1 MQSTIA
7 AMRPRM
13 RTGVFFTPAPE
24 GDGVLLTK
32 GSDIVTFQGTSTYAW
47 LEKLSPHLDGRHSV
61 GDLTASMRPATRQMV
76 ERLVGALHEAGLVRD
91 VGEDEEHT
99 LSEGELEAYAAEIA
113 FVEAFRSSPALRF
126 QRYRRTRLLVLGSGS
141 VLAAA
146 VEGALLTGVA
156 RVSARLTGSE
166 PEVRARLDELAA
178 EARQRDAEQALDAG
192 SPDAGPLD
200 AAELQRA
207 VEEADLVLYAA
218 DRVDPGTLSAVD
230 RACARL
236 GRTLIPVTL
245 LGEEAWIGPVCPADR
260 PETRWGSLWRR
271 LGSPAADARSDFL
284 TGPVPGIVANHL
296 VFRAFESVTGVAEED
311 LSSAGVVRVDLETL
325 QTSAHRLPVA
335 PVTSDEDELAERAAA
350 LTDERLGVLGPLT
363 EAHYEQFPLRVVRV
377 AVADPGR
384 PGESFP
390 VWGAGADFAQAQD
403 AVLRHGLAAHAVR
416 PGALPADASVTG
428 FALAD
433 GTRRDVPA
441 DAVFGQFPFGTA
453 AGTTRADAVERAL
466 LDHLTR
472 GAFIPP
478 EALGVALDG
487 LQLTPAAGR
496 FRDLLLTTGE
506 ELSVSTLR
514 APAGVTA
521 YLFRLGD
528 EATGPSER
536 GVGFT
541 PAEAAES
548 GLGRLLLAHQAHAHD
563 QTEYAP
569 APEVSLWVPGEAA
582 DGERH
587 RALVEALRA
596 DGLEPV
602 VVPLD
607 QDPAVHAV
615 LPHLVR
621 VVLLDA

>member
-32 GSDIVTFQGTSTYAW
+32 GSDIVTFQGASTYAW

-99 LSEGELEAYAAEIA
+99 LSEVELEAYATEIA
-113 FVEAFRSSPALRF
+113 FVESFRSSPALRF
-126 QRYRRTRLLVLGSGS
+126 QRYRRTRLLVLGAGA
-141 VLAAA
+141 VLSAT

-156 RVSARLTGSE
+156 RVSALTTGGEEPGVGVRLK
-166 PEVRARLDELAA
+166 ELAD
-178 EARQRDAEQALDAG
+178 EARD
-192 SPDAGPLD
+192 
-200 AAELQRA
+200 RA
-207 VEEADLVLYAA
+207 VEQHLDHGSLDVTDTAALRHAVEAADLVLYAA
-218 DRVDPGTLSAVD
+218 DRTGPGHLTAVD
-230 RACARL
+230 LACAEL
-236 GRTLIPVTL
+236 GRTLIAVTL

-260 PETRWGSLWRR
+260 PAMRWERLWRR
-271 LGSPAADARSDFL
+271 LGSPVAETRSDLL

-296 VFRAFESVTGVAEED
+296 VFRAFEHVTGVAEED
-311 LSSAGVVRVDLETL
+311 TPAAGAVRVDLETL
-325 QTSAHRLPVA
+325 QTSVHRLAEA
-335 PVTSDEDELAERAAA
+335 PDASNGGELAERVGA
-350 LTDERLGVLGPLT
+350 LTDEWLGVLGPVS
-363 EAHYEQFPLRVVRV
+363 EGHYEQFPLRVVRV

-403 AVLRHGLAAHAVR
+403 AALRHGLAAYAVR
-416 PGALPADASVTG
+416 AGALSADGPVTG
-428 FALAD
+428 FAAAD
-433 GTRRDVPA
+433 GTVRDVPA
-441 DAVFGQFPFGTA
+441 DEVFGHLPVGTG
-453 AGTTRADAVERAL
+453 AGATRDDAVERAL
-466 LDHLTR
+466 LDHLVRRVPTER
-472 GAFIPP
+472 QEP
-478 EALGVALDG
+478 VALAD
-487 LQLTPAAGR
+487 LRLDDSAGR

-506 ELSVSTLR
+506 ELSAYALR

-521 YLFRLGD
+521 YAFRLGD
-528 EATGPSER
+528 AETGLTER
-536 GVGFT
+536 GAGFT
-541 PAEAAES
+541 PAEAAAS
-548 GLGRLLLAHQAHAHD
+548 GLGRLLLAHQSHAHD

-569 APEVSLWVPGEAA
+569 SPEVSLWAPPEGA

-587 RALVEALRA
+587 RPLVEALRA

>member
-32 GSDIVTFQGTSTYAW
+32 GSDIVTFQGASTYAW

-91 VGEDEEHT
+91 VGDDEEHA

-166 PEVRARLDELAA
+166 PQVRARLDELAA
-178 EARQRDAEQALDAG
+178 EARQRDVEQSLDAG
-192 SPDAGPLD
+192 SLD

-207 VEEADLVLYAA
+207 VEAADLVLYAA
-218 DRVDPGTLSAVD
+218 DRVDPSLLSAVD
-230 RACARL
+230 LACVRL

-245 LGEEAWIGPVCPADR
+245 LGEEAWIGPVCAADR
-260 PETRWGSLWRR
+260 PAVRWGSLWRR

-311 LSSAGVVRVDLETL
+311 ASSAGVVRVDLETL
-325 QTSAHRLPVA
+325 QTSVHRLPAA
-335 PVTSDEDELAERAAA
+335 PVASDEGELAERVSA
-350 LTDERLGVLGPLT
+350 LTDERLGVLGPPT

-416 PGALPADASVTG
+416 PGALPADGSVTG

-433 GTRRDVPA
+433 GTARDVPA
-441 DAVFGQFPFGTA
+441 DEVFGQLPAGTG

-466 LDHLTR
+466 LDHLRR
-472 GAFIPP
+472 GPFLSA
-478 EALGVALDG
+478 EAQGTALDG
-487 LQLTPAAGR
+487 LRLTAAAAR

-506 ELSVSTLR
+506 ELSAYTLR

-548 GLGRLLLAHQAHAHD
+548 GLGRLLLAHQAHTHE
-563 QTEYAP
+563 QNEYAP
-569 APEVSLWVPGEAA
+569 APGVSLWAPGEAA
-582 DGERH
+582 DGQRH
-587 RALVEALRA
+587 RALVEALRT

-602 VVPLD
+602 AVPLD